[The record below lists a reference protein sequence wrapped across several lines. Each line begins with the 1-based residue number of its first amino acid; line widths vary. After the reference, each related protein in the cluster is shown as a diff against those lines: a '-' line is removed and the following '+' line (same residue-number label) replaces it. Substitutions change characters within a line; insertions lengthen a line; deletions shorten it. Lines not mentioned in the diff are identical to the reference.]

1 LNTAQKRRKVL
12 MAKKQTKTEGTELDL
27 GNASPEEVEIQKIR
41 EEANQKIRAIKE
53 QRRSAK
59 VPQQI
64 QAALEALT
72 RLAADPMNVTA
83 VSLMV
88 RTADVRIHR
97 DVGVS
102 LA

>member
-1 LNTAQKRRKVL
+1 
-12 MAKKQTKTEGTELDL
+12 MAKKQTKTEGSELDL
-27 GNASPEEVEIQKIR
+27 GTLSPDEVEIRKIR
-41 EEANQKIRAIKE
+41 EEANEKIRAIKE

-88 RTADVRIHR
+88 RTTDVKTYRNISAVVFEHP
-97 DVGVS
+97 
-102 LA
+102 AN